1 MINKIIKDWVGENQD
16 EIKAHN
22 ESMEEK
28 WRVLGYNQAKA
39 ELRATIPQL
48 TERIEK
54 EIRGDQTIASLFSGK
69 KIIKS
74 KMLPKD
80 EIWVGEGPTRSEML
94 KPHQLLITPSKEV
107 RRNKIWK

>member
-1 MINKIIKDWVGENQD
+1 MINQIIKDWVGEDQD

-54 EIRGDQTIASLFSGK
+54 EMEVKISQLRQWLNEDRIDSPK
-69 KIIKS
+69 KMITNEDIKHW
-74 KMLPKD
+74 L
-80 EIWVGEGPTRSEML
+80 EFTNHTLTR
-94 KPHQLLITPSKEV
+94 EV
-107 RRNKIWK
+107 REEI